1 MVGGRWA
8 IFVHDPDGDSG
19 EGRIV
24 GPFYEA
30 AKADAKAATIARM
43 AERAGDGIECIVLPV
58 LPSNTSAQAVA
69 AAVMDD

>member
-1 MVGGRWA
+1 MVGERWA

-30 AKADAKAATIARM
+30 EKADAKAAAIERK
-43 AERAGDGIECIVLPV
+43 AERVGDRVECIVLPV
-58 LPSNTSAQAVA
+58 LPSGTSAAAVV